1 MTMTFRI
8 IGGLLV
14 FGWVMSFAWVLGIS
28 IAHFVCERRNLRRRR
43 ALVAERVANERCI
56 ADDFYRWE
64 REYIEWRRRVSE
76 GRHPSHSD
84 PEAGTA

>member
-1 MTMTFRI
+1 MPMTFRI

-14 FGWVMSFAWVLGIS
+14 FGWAMSFAWVFGMWV
-28 IAHFVCERRNLRRRR
+28 AHLVHERRNLRRRR
-43 ALVAERVANERCI
+43 ALVAERAANERRI